1 MDDLINDN
9 ASYNE
14 SGYTLLYI
22 FYTTLIFLKQCQILW
37 QVRLK
42 TTVIKIYGL
51 NLIKQA
57 QQAGCI
63 YADNYLQNI

>member
-22 FYTTLIFLKQCQILW
+22 FYTTLIFLKQCQIL
-37 QVRLK
+37 
-42 TTVIKIYGL
+42 
-51 NLIKQA
+51 
-57 QQAGCI
+57 
-63 YADNYLQNI
+63 